1 VDQGLVITTEPEAGS
16 AVEPDSRVTL
26 VISAGPEEFPI
37 PNVTNVDIEVAR
49 DLLTRQGFR
58 VGTETQQDSQD
69 FEAGIVISQSLPAG
83 TEAPPDT
90 VIDLVV
96 SSGALFLTVPDLA
109 GVAQTIAV
117 EELTRLGFEDVQVEE
132 EFSNDMLEEFVT
144 RTEPSGSQL
153 ARRDETVTVYVSKGP
168 EPFPLPDLTG
178 RSVPEAQALAAERGL
193 TIVVDPETVEVTLAG
208 GLVGQI
214 ASQDP
219 SPGTEVL
226 FGQEI
231 HVRLGVLLQV
241 DVPDLTGMTVDDAR
255 AALLDLG
262 LTLNVDG
269 TTEVPPDSGL
279 EDLVA
284 FQDPDPGTSVDDGSV
299 VTVATGVVTIVEPP
313 PDDGDE

>member
-1 VDQGLVITTEPEAGS
+1 
-16 AVEPDSRVTL
+16 
-26 VISAGPEEFPI
+26 
-37 PNVTNVDIEVAR
+37 VTNVDIEVAR

-96 SSGALFLTVPDLA
+96 SSGALFLTVPDLT

-117 EELTRLGFEDVQVEE
+117 EELTRLGFEDVIVDE
-132 EFSNDMLEEFVT
+132 EFSNDMLEGFVT

-153 ARRDETVTVYVSKGP
+153 ARRDDTVTVYVSKGP

-178 RSVPEAQALAAERGL
+178 RSVPEAQTLAAERGL
-193 TIVVDPETVEVTLAG
+193 TIVVDPETVDVTLAS
-208 GLVGQI
+208 GLVGKI

-219 SPGTEVL
+219 TPGTEVL
-226 FGQEI
+226 FGAEI
-231 HVRLGVLLQV
+231 HVRLGVLVQV
-241 DVPDLTGMTVDDAR
+241 DVPDLTGMTEDDAR

-262 LTLNVDG
+262 LTLNMVG
-269 TTEVPPDSGL
+269 TVEVPPDSGL
-279 EDLVA
+279 EG
-284 FQDPDPGTSVDDGSV
+284 FIGSQDPAPGTSVDDGSV
-299 VTVATGVVTIVEPP
+299 VSAAIGVVTVEPP